1 MNITIVKTTCKDK
14 KEAKNISK
22 SLVKDKL
29 AACVQMQKIKSIYF
43 WNNKLCEDKEI
54 LLSIKTKKS
63 LFSQVKDRILELH
76 SYEVPQIIELEIT
89 NISENYKKF
98 IEKNTF

>member
-14 KEAKNISK
+14 KEAENISK
-22 SLVKDKL
+22 SLIKDKL
-29 AACVQMQKIKSIYF
+29 AACVQMQKIKSLYF

>member
-14 KEAKNISK
+14 KEAENISK
-22 SLVKDKL
+22 SLIKDKL

>member
-14 KEAKNISK
+14 KEAKKIAN
-22 SLVKDKL
+22 SLIKDKL

-54 LLSIKTKKS
+54 LLNIKTKKS

-76 SYEVPQIIELEIT
+76 SYEVPKIIELEIT

>member
-22 SLVKDKL
+22 SLIKDKL

>member
-14 KEAKNISK
+14 KEAKKIAN
-22 SLVKDKL
+22 SLIKDKL

-43 WNNKLCEDKEI
+43 WNNKLREDKEI

>member
-1 MNITIVKTTCKDK
+1 MNITVIKTTCKDK
-14 KEAKNISK
+14 KEAKKIAN
-22 SLVKDKL
+22 SLIKDKL
-29 AACVQMQKIKSIYF
+29 VACVQMQKIKSIYF

>member
-22 SLVKDKL
+22 SLIKEKL

>member
-1 MNITIVKTTCKDK
+1 MNITVIKTTCKDK

-22 SLVKDKL
+22 SLIKDKL

>member
-22 SLVKDKL
+22 SLIKEKL

-63 LFSQVKDRILELH
+63 LFSQVKNRILELH

>member
-14 KEAKNISK
+14 KEAENISK
-22 SLVKDKL
+22 SLIKDKL

-54 LLSIKTKKS
+54 LLSIKTKKVY
-63 LFSQVKDRILELH
+63 FHK
-76 SYEVPQIIELEIT
+76 
-89 NISENYKKF
+89 
-98 IEKNTF
+98 